1 MVANKYEES
10 IDEGRGQSVVA
21 GLEKVD
27 TDSTSDV
34 TGNHE
39 RQGSMESEGG

>member
-1 MVANKYEES
+1 LVANKYEES

-27 TDSTSDV
+27 STSVV
-34 TGNHE
+34 TANHE